1 MGLYSQF
8 VKLTDEH
15 ILADKIKKMSV
26 RHCTQVFSH
35 KVASAIKTR
44 ALISQELQLSS
55 QYYLDPA
62 ASDTSELL
70 LFFDQLFDS
79 VNGSQFKS
87 QDGKTLR
94 SAVTDATN
102 HIPFW
107 ESSIVTLKSMYFTAP
122 GSTKPVRTQSLKN
135 WIFTFQSFIYLW
147 RKVRSIG
154 FKFLTPRALNQ
165 DPLENFFS
173 CVRGYGAANS
183 KPTPT
188 SLVHTTKALLV
199 NNLVTPRAI
208 GANCEDDGSLSYLDN
223 LKTFLNT
230 EVAITETPLVLAP
243 VYPPEENVQ
252 LPDEDKM
259 DLGTACVW

>member
-102 HIPFW
+102 HIPFC

-122 GSTKPVRTQSLKN
+122 GSTKPVRTQSSKN

-199 NNLVTPRAI
+199 NNLVTPRAS
-208 GANCEDDGSLSYLDN
+208 GANCKDDGSLSYLDN

>member
-15 ILADKIKKMSV
+15 ILAHEIKKMNA
-26 RHCTQVFSH
+26 RHCTQ
-35 KVASAIKTR
+35 VASAIKTR
-44 ALISQELQLSS
+44 VLISQELQPSS

-62 ASDTSELL
+62 ASATSELL

-122 GSTKPVRTQSLKN
+122 GSTKPVRTQS
-135 WIFTFQSFIYLW
+135 
-147 RKVRSIG
+147 
-154 FKFLTPRALNQ
+154 
-165 DPLENFFS
+165 
-173 CVRGYGAANS
+173 
-183 KPTPT
+183 
-188 SLVHTTKALLV
+188 
-199 NNLVTPRAI
+199 
-208 GANCEDDGSLSYLDN
+208 
-223 LKTFLNT
+223 
-230 EVAITETPLVLAP
+230 
-243 VYPPEENVQ
+243 
-252 LPDEDKM
+252 
-259 DLGTACVW
+259 